1 MDELDELDDNVV
13 PESSV
18 ASIDGGAEKLNADPI
33 SDETLDSIDRL
44 LDEVELT
51 ESGEENQDPVLPVEQ
66 KQEPA
71 KPEREPQAPVETTP
85 EMEIDPEIL
94 AIEQPRNLSE
104 KNQSNWRKLQ
114 ETASLYKQQAQEAEI
129 LRQRLAEAESRPPEA
144 PSDYEE
150 LRKFRAIFD
159 IKNDPEFRSK
169 YTETISKAKESVYS
183 ILKKHGA
190 SDEVIKSIEDVG
202 GPDKVSDKWWQENAL
217 KRLPL
222 TDAERLKRG
231 LIDITDLKERQDAEI
246 AHAAENAEQIML
258 ERENASKNWYDN
270 ETKSVREHIETLT
283 KDIPWARYK
292 QASANATQ
300 GQQEEIRA
308 HNEMVQSLDAKF
320 NSALWPK
327 TAQERASIAAAA
339 VFSHVLTEQLRAE
352 QKMREDLQTQLKR
365 ATDENAKLKGASRVP
380 RQTVTT
386 QSSIKANNLNDRLK
400 MSSEQA
406 IDLGIDEALE

>member
-1 MDELDELDDNVV
+1 M
-13 PESSV
+13 
-18 ASIDGGAEKLNADPI
+18 
-33 SDETLDSIDRL
+33 
-44 LDEVELT
+44 
-51 ESGEENQDPVLPVEQ
+51 
-66 KQEPA
+66 
-71 KPEREPQAPVETTP
+71 
-85 EMEIDPEIL
+85 
-94 AIEQPRNLSE
+94 
-104 KNQSNWRKLQ
+104 Q